1 MIGQSQPTVA
11 AMQNGIHFISGLP
24 RAGSS
29 LLAGLLRQNPRFH
42 ATMTSGVGSLVLTLL
57 GEMSQRNEFGV
68 FFDIERRREIL
79 RGMFQGYYRES
90 HQKRLVF
97 DTNRLWCSR
106 MPLLAELYPNAK
118 VIAMVRHL
126 PWVMDSIERLVRLNK
141 FEPSRIFNF
150 EPGGT
155 VYSRVEALSSGAGLV
170 GFAWNALKEAYYS
183 EEADRLML
191 IRFETLTREPEKA
204 MKAIYDFIAEPPFAH
219 DFENVSYAEPEFDA
233 RLGSPGMHAV
243 GRRVRPV
250 ERQTVLPPDLFKRY
264 ENDSFWQDPAL
275 NLRRVR
281 VV

>member
-1 MIGQSQPTVA
+1 
-11 AMQNGIHFISGLP
+11 MQNGIHFISGLP

-42 ATMTSGVGSLVLTLL
+42 AAMSSGVGSLILALL
-57 GEMSQRNEFGV
+57 GEMSQRNQYGV
-68 FFDIERRREIL
+68 FFDTDRRREIL
-79 RGMFQGYYRES
+79 RAVVESYYRDIHPS
-90 HQKRLVF
+90 KAVF
-97 DTNRLWCSR
+97 DTNRFWCSR
-106 MPLLAELYPNAK
+106 LPLVAELYPNAK
-118 VIAMVRHL
+118 VIATVRHL
-126 PWVMDSIERLVRLNK
+126 PWVMDSVERLVRRNK

-150 EPGGT
+150 EAGGT
-155 VYSRVEALSSGAGLV
+155 VYSRMEAISSGAGLV

-183 EEADRLML
+183 EEADRLLM

-204 MKAIYDFIAEPPFAH
+204 MNAIYDFIGEPRFAH
-219 DFENVSYAEPEFDA
+219 DFENVSYSEPEFDA
-233 RLGSPGMHAV
+233 RLGSPGMHDVA
-243 GRRVRPV
+243 RRVRPV